1 MGREG
6 NTMTSIVS
14 GAYQAAHKLL
24 IVSILGI
31 YSAWSCTCLFP
42 GSNNCQVFL
51 LKISNSSGNDEA

>member
-24 IVSILGI
+24 IVSMGI
-31 YSAWSCTCLFP
+31 YSACTCTCLFP
-42 GSNNCQVFL
+42 GSNNCQVFFSED
-51 LKISNSSGNDEA
+51 KQ